1 MKCLSTPKKKKKEL
15 LLCCTGVLYT
25 WASKHSGR
33 VGTVKQSSASLQ
45 SGRGNV
51 AAFLPQTTFLRSSFL
66 PLQGRLFHFSPSFLP
81 PPPYSMVMRCN
92 NGINCV
98 ASFIFVCRLRQYLKL
113 SVRGEG
119 DDDSGYN
126 GRRGGKQE
134 IKDC

>member
-1 MKCLSTPKKKKKEL
+1 MWLPFC
-15 LLCCTGVLYT
+15 
-25 WASKHSGR
+25 H
-33 VGTVKQSSASLQ
+33 KQPSYEA
-45 SGRGNV
+45 
-51 AAFLPQTTFLRSSFL
+51 
-66 PLQGRLFHFSPSFLP
+66 HFSHCKGGYSISPLPSC